1 MLLRVLLYCCVA
13 SGYWVEMA
21 FAEDFQDI
29 QTRYL
34 SGQSDTVKL
43 LQDVNNYLEQSPNN
57 FGALFLKARL
67 LEQGKEFKQAE
78 VLYRQIIK
86 AYPKA
91 PEPYNNLA
99 SLLVRNGKL
108 SEAQSLL
115 EKAMRTH
122 PAYATVYNN
131 LSQVYVAMARNSYG
145 KALQL
150 SESNIPVSLAS
161 LNSVSSLT
169 TDDTNK
175 DSITLTSSISGNT
188 KNTKLKKT
196 ETIAPEIV
204 LSTADKS
211 KPDKAQQDRNEII
224 MTLEGWAAA
233 WSEQATDVYFIFY
246 ADDYH
251 PPGQS
256 RIAWKKE
263 RRIRLN
269 KPRWIQIGIDGIDV
283 KFLTN
288 QEAKVELVQE
298 YRASNYQDKTR
309 KALRL
314 RQTADGW
321 RIIEERNLVRI
332 N

>member
-1 MLLRVLLYCCVA
+1 MLLRVLFYCFVA

-21 FAEDFQDI
+21 FAEDFHDI
-29 QTRYL
+29 QTRYQ
-34 SGQSDTVKL
+34 SGQRDTVKL

-57 FGALFLKARL
+57 FEALFLKARL

-99 SLLVRNGKL
+99 SLLVSNGKL
-108 SEAQSLL
+108 SEAQNLL

-122 PAYATVYNN
+122 PAYATVYDN

-150 SESNIPVSLAS
+150 SESNIPLSLAS

-169 TDDTNK
+169 ANENK
-175 DSITLTSSISGNT
+175 DSKMLTRSVSRNSTNT
-188 KNTKLKKT
+188 RPEKT
-196 ETIAPEIV
+196 ETSAPGII
-204 LSTADKS
+204 LSTEDKS
-211 KPDKAQQDRNEII
+211 KPDKAQQERDEII
-224 MTLEGWAAA
+224 TTLEGWAAA

-256 RIAWKKE
+256 RAAWKKE

-269 KPRWIQIGIDGIDV
+269 KPRWIQIGLDGIDI

-288 QEAKVELVQE
+288 QEAKVELVQD
-298 YRASNYQDKTR
+298 YRASNYQDKTH